1 MRQVEISTHAW
12 MLVKI
17 RQKTGCKSS
26 GSGSYHR
33 INAQQTIVFLSIT
46 IIITQWS
53 SFLEKYFPQLGF
65 MEHYFQQMW
74 TVLQKK
80 KTVRNISHIFI
91 CFESVYSTIFL
102 ELLFKIL
109 LFIYSF
115 YLILTVLGLR
125 CCTGFS
131 LVVVSRDYTRVVVCG
146 FSLLWILLLQSTVSR
161 LQ

>member
-1 MRQVEISTHAW
+1 

-80 KTVRNISHIFI
+80 KQNVRNISHIFI

-131 LVVVSRDYTRVVVCG
+131 LVVVRGTTLELWCVASHCCG
-146 FSLLWILLLQSTVSR
+146 FSCCRAQSLGFSSR
-161 LQ
+161 GTWVQ